1 MKKTK
6 LSGNTYFFIFVLVV
20 CIIVSVVL
28 FIQSSIGGGICFLC
42 LAFVCALFVRD
53 DIKKARNATKES
65 SVEAEADA
73 AKKAAIQ
80 QVNGFLEKNDYAGL
94 SDWLSTSQYSISGLE
109 NFFQKVL
116 THIYVNN
123 TLVNLPELKKI
134 QEQDKGGELFPF
146 VCLAIEKIL
155 PTDDKIFEC
164 YLSLIDIWHDQPQ
177 MLEYFNL
184 IIAAIYDEKPYRR
197 QRLTLHLERIIR
209 QKISHFRKPH
219 TVREIGK
226 EICIRK
232 VANYKKYFDVFAQE
246 VLADKVSYW
255 LFTRPGNTKQAFVT
269 YSLDN
274 KFPMMNV
281 MRGPLPPTPE
291 GFNPYDLFTMH
302 INRESYLKN
311 MHRQDCKRFDH
322 FAK

>member
-1 MKKTK
+1 MMKKTK
-6 LSGNTYFFIFVLVV
+6 LTGSTYFFIVV
-20 CIIVSVVL
+20 GTLSTLCSAGFFL
-28 FIQSSIGGGICFLC
+28 YKDGWGGAIF
-42 LAFVCALFVRD
+42 LAFALVCAICVYNDTKVRKVASEEAAPAENPE
-53 DIKKARNATKES
+53 IVAARE
-65 SVEAEADA
+65 
-73 AKKAAIQ
+73 
-80 QVNGFLEKNDYAGL
+80 QVNEFMKKHDYAGL
-94 SDWLSTSQYSISGLE
+94 SDWLSTSKYRISGLE
-109 NFFQKVL
+109 NYFQKVL

-123 TLVNLPELKKI
+123 TLVSLPELKKI

-177 MLEYFNL
+177 MLEFFSL
-184 IIAAIYDEKPYRR
+184 IIAAIHDEDSYRR

-219 TVREIGK
+219 TAREIGK

-232 VANYKKYFDVFAQE
+232 IASYKKYFDVFAQE

-281 MRGPLPPTPE
+281 MRGPLAPTPE
-291 GFNPYDLFTMH
+291 EYNPYDLFTMH

-311 MHRQDCKRFDH
+311 MHRQNCKRFDR